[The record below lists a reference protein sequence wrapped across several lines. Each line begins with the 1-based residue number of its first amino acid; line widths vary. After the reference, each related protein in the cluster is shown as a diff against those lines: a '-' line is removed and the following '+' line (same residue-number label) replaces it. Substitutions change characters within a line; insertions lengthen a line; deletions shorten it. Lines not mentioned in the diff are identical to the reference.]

1 MKNLK
6 TLIIT
11 LTFLS
16 LESYA
21 GWFSPEIS
29 ICDKLEDSVQHRNGR
44 VYLPNQANGF
54 TGLNECVWTSN
65 EQQSDLGRY
74 SNGKKDGVWTTWYRN
89 GQKESKVDYDDGRK
103 DGKWTHWYENGK
115 KYSEENYDDGVKD
128 GKHVRWNKSGDLV
141 FKGSYNNGNKDG
153 KWTHWYENGKKY
165 SEENYDDGVKDGKHV
180 RWNKS
185 GDLVFKGSYNNG
197 NKDGKWFVT
206 SDLFLNEMVDGQL
219 YDPYSFTKK
228 NIYLV
233 FDNGKKDGEY
243 IERDSLGNIVLK
255 GLFNNGIKDGNW
267 FSKIQLRINDK
278 EIWSPEDNVHPI
290 FDNGKLVGKWR
301 RNWKGKE
308 IKLNMDGTDHLGE
321 DRIIKSKSLQGM
333 IKNGQKDSWWWVI
346 GEGGP
351 YKDDKKEGFWEFWE
365 NGQRTLAGTYKNGI
379 RDSWWGTYSNDQIT
393 SEGIYKN
400 GKRDGIWETYS
411 NERLTSTGSYKN
423 GKKVGEWRRWDR
435 NDEMT
440 KSDHGE

>member
-1 MKNLK
+1 MTMKNLK

-54 TGLNECVWTSN
+54 TGLNDCVWTLN

-115 KYSEENYDDGVKD
+115 KHSEENYDDGV
-128 GKHVRWNKSGDLV
+128 
-141 FKGSYNNGNKDG
+141 
-153 KWTHWYENGKKY
+153 
-165 SEENYDDGVKDGKHV
+165 
-180 RWNKS
+180 
-185 GDLVFKGSYNNG
+185 
-197 NKDGKWFVT
+197 
-206 SDLFLNEMVDGQL
+206 
-219 YDPYSFTKK
+219 
-228 NIYLV
+228 
-233 FDNGKKDGEY
+233 KDGEY

-267 FSKIQLRINDK
+267 FSKIHFRINDK
-278 EIWSPEDNVHPI
+278 EIWSPEDSVHPI

-301 RNWKGKE
+301 RNRKGKE

-321 DRIIKSKSLQGM
+321 DRIIKSKSSQGM

-365 NGQRTLAGTYKNGI
+365 NGQRTLAGTYKNG
-379 RDSWWGTYSNDQIT
+379 
-393 SEGIYKN
+393 
-400 GKRDGIWETYS
+400 
-411 NERLTSTGSYKN
+411 
-423 GKKVGEWRRWDR
+423 KKVGEWRRWDR

-440 KSDHGE
+440 KFDYKDGNEGNVKSMSNSKHPRNIRFDDEILEICERYISTHPDINFSTLVRVAVGSFLASKGCY

>member
-1 MKNLK
+1 MTMKNLK

-153 KWTHWYENGKKY
+153 KW
-165 SEENYDDGVKDGKHV
+165 
-180 RWNKS
+180 
-185 GDLVFKGSYNNG
+185 
-197 NKDGKWFVT
+197 FVT
-206 SDLFLNEMVDGQL
+206 SDLYLYEMVDGQL
-219 YDPYSFTKK
+219 YDPYRFTKK

-267 FSKIQLRINDK
+267 FSKIKFRINDK

-301 RNWKGKE
+301 PNWKGKE

-351 YKDDKKEGFWEFWE
+351 YKDDKKEGFWEFWK